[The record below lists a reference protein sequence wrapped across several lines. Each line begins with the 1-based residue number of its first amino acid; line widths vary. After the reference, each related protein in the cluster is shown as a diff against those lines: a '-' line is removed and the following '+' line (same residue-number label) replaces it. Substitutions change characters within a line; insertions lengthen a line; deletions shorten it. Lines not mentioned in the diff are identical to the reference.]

1 MLKKNS
7 TNSNQDYI
15 YCELLISVMM
25 NKQLYLNVVWAKA
38 SSSSFLD
45 ISWYIS
51 MHTNPSLQNSIKMAN
66 CDVRVNIYIYFLKYK
81 IKHSSICKRVF
92 VLYTIKKNTDIS
104 THSRCVLSGLFFNP
118 TWPTFHDNFHVLP
131 NNAEHCIAGDV
142 LGNDILFCPC
152 SAGKLVEILTGSDF
166 RV

>member
-1 MLKKNS
+1 MSFEQKLLLPLFW
-7 TNSNQDYI
+7 I
-15 YCELLISVMM
+15 YRDIYQCILILPFKIASKWQIVTSV
-25 NKQLYLNVVWAKA
+25 
-38 SSSSFLD
+38 S
-45 ISWYIS
+45 
-51 MHTNPSLQNSIKMAN
+51 
-66 CDVRVNIYIYFLKYK
+66 NIYIYFFKYK
-81 IKHSSICKRVF
+81 IKHSSPCKRVF

-104 THSRCVLSGLFFNP
+104 THYRCVLSGLFFNP

-131 NNAEHCIAGDV
+131 NDTEHCIAGDV